1 MKHYQQRQQLQF
13 ELRCFLGVIAVLTIL
28 GVLFVYSASSV
39 YALESFGAANF
50 FLKKQ
55 LISIVLGLILLLGAA
70 QLSLDTLKRW
80 TPLAFLGAFS
90 LTSLTL
96 VPQLATRIH
105 GSSRWLALGSL
116 GVQPSEFLKWALLLY
131 VASLLARHWY
141 QKGSLIR
148 TIMPISV
155 ITGLS
160 ALVLLRQPDFG
171 LTVTLCTTII
181 IFLFIAQFNL
191 KYLVG
196 GICLALPALA
206 YLIFTKAYRL
216 QRILTFLNPWRDPR
230 GAGFQVIQS
239 LIAIGSGGVWGVGIA
254 NSKQK
259 FFYLPM
265 QHTDFIFAIIAEET
279 GFVGAV
285 LLVALYILLAYL
297 GIKMALQL
305 QDHYASFAVLGF
317 TVFNTLQALINLG
330 VATGLLPTKGIG
342 LPFVSY
348 GGSALMANGLMLGVL
363 ISCVRDQR

>member
-28 GVLFVYSASSV
+28 AV
-39 YALESFGAANF
+39 
-50 FLKKQ
+50 
-55 LISIVLGLILLLGAA
+55 
-70 QLSLDTLKRW
+70 
-80 TPLAFLGAFS
+80 LGAFS

-181 IFLFIAQFNL
+181 
-191 KYLVG
+191 
-196 GICLALPALA
+196 
-206 YLIFTKAYRL
+206 
-216 QRILTFLNPWRDPR
+216 
-230 GAGFQVIQS
+230 
-239 LIAIGSGGVWGVGIA
+239 
-254 NSKQK
+254 
-259 FFYLPM
+259 
-265 QHTDFIFAIIAEET
+265 
-279 GFVGAV
+279 
-285 LLVALYILLAYL
+285 
-297 GIKMALQL
+297 
-305 QDHYASFAVLGF
+305 
-317 TVFNTLQALINLG
+317 
-330 VATGLLPTKGIG
+330 
-342 LPFVSY
+342 
-348 GGSALMANGLMLGVL
+348 
-363 ISCVRDQR
+363 